1 MIVGFDDN
9 ADEIVEEYTL
19 LETASRIRIKLVE
32 RFQSQVSS
40 RPEFKHLFD
49 SVVDMVQQT
58 PEPSVSRSVTGDMD
72 PSWIKSDEVVQ
83 VLLVVAQQMKS
94 NVITDVNAD
103 EYPHIP
109 TELKQQNAMI
119 TSLRIV
125 DVIERLS
132 SFITG
137 LASTNSPSV
146 PNCLSR
152 IVPFLEIFI
161 QTYIQSINAHIH
173 TVKATYKLCYVVG
186 RVVLDLSQKG
196 FCKPQEE
203 GDSGEGEDG
212 DMVEGTGMGAGTG
225 EKNVSQEIKEESQVE
240 GLQGEEEEEQEEQ
253 GGEEDDAFSMDED
266 FKGEMGEGKE
276 KEEGSGDEEEEEEDH
291 DEHVGD
297 VDPLDPGAVDEKFW
311 GDEKKEEEK
320 KESDELMDQQTQEQE
335 GESEMTGKEDE
346 KKEKKDKEKQK
357 QEEEGQEGDEDEH
370 KQDGKGEEEEEEGEE
385 LEDEEV
391 MGEERNE
398 EGEEQPVGQDQ
409 QEVSMPEGDT
419 LDLPEDLNLDDD
431 GLEDGQDQEENLD
444 DDMGMS
450 VDGDEENNEGGE
462 GDEIDRMNEGEGE
475 EVEEAP
481 AATGQG
487 EDETEEEA
495 QMGQDADLSAANER
509 AQESEVGKGIGGG
522 LEGDIDRQKEERKE
536 EEGETE
542 EIEADARGQD
552 G

>member
-1 MIVGFDDN
+1 MAIGFDNN
-9 ADEIVEEYTL
+9 ADEIAEEYTL
-19 LETASRIRIKLVE
+19 LETASRIRIKLLE
-32 RFQSQVSS
+32 RFQYQASS
-40 RPEFKHLFD
+40 RPEFKHLFNPI
-49 SVVDMVQQT
+49 VDMVQQT
-58 PEPSVSRSVTGDMD
+58 PEPSVSHNISGDMA
-72 PSWIKSDEVVQ
+72 PLWIKSDEVVKA
-83 VLLVVAQQMKS
+83 LLVVAQQMKS
-94 NVITDVNAD
+94 STIANINVD

-109 TELKQQNAMI
+109 TDFKQQNAMI
-119 TSLRIV
+119 ASLRIV

-132 SFITG
+132 SFTSE
-137 LASTNSPSV
+137 LASTTSPSV
-146 PNCLSR
+146 PDCLSR

-161 QTYIQSINAHIH
+161 QTYIQSISAHIH

-203 GDSGEGEDG
+203 GDSREGEDG
-212 DMVEGTGMGAGTG
+212 DTVEGTGMGAGTG

-253 GGEEDDAFSMDED
+253 GGQEDDAFSMDED
-266 FKGEMGEGKE
+266 FEGEMGEGKE

-311 GDEKKEEEK
+311 GDEQKEEGKKEG
-320 KESDELMDQQTQEQE
+320 DELMDQQTQEQE
-335 GESEMTGKEDE
+335 GESEMIGKEDE
-346 KKEKKDKEKQK
+346 KKEKKDKEEKQK
-357 QEEEGQEGDEDEH
+357 QEEDGEQIEQ
-370 KQDGKGEEEEEEGEE
+370 KQGEEGEE

-431 GLEDGQDQEENLD
+431 GLEDHQDQEENLN

-450 VDGDEENNEGGE
+450 VDGDEENEEGGE
-462 GDEIDRMNEGEGE
+462 GDEIDRTNEDEGEA
-475 EVEEAP
+475 VEEAP

-495 QMGQDADLSAANER
+495 QMGQDADLSAANEQ
-509 AQESEVGKGIGGG
+509 AQESEVGKGVGGG
-522 LEGDIDRQKEERKE
+522 LEGNTNRENE
-536 EEGETE
+536 EEKGKEGEAE
-542 EIEADARGQD
+542 EIEADAQGQD